1 MTYIPEEI
9 NLRGKYRKY
18 DKNGKLNVYDIGD
31 VVKYGNKQYIATATI
46 IDEIPIQQET
56 SWREFET
63 SPKFYFSDIEPPDT
77 NEGDRWLDKLTGRMY
92 TRVRDED
99 ELVWAEL

>member
-1 MTYIPEEI
+1 MAYIPEEI

-18 DKNGKLNVYDIGD
+18 DKNGKLNVYNIGD

-63 SPKFYFSDIEPPDT
+63 SPKFYFSDTEPPDT